1 MAELQVIPTRLP
13 EVPSESMPKLADS
26 HRPAIPGSGWD
37 THQEDVMTGMLRAN
51 LAGFLKE
58 FYGEATET
66 EAHDDSAVPGLLKY
80 DGVPPAREGMSA
92 AATAFNAQRQAYI
105 RRLKA
110 LTTSILKQ
118 TLTAEQRISC
128 SPPGVADAHDVDALW
143 QRIKLYVQGADS
155 DNLAENIHDAIQAW
169 TWPSRDVDGNPVAPL
184 SVSALTAAVSQQ
196 AEFVARMANVADD
209 DYSWSVRQAIRAIV
223 SRSPGELT
231 PFRRAYRN
239 CATLL
244 ALQTRM
250 AADMADVRDAPP
262 TGINA
267 LLAAA
272 TDHQHPDN
280 ARVLAVFRT
289 LLAPEAPGGRGGRGG
304 RERDGGLTRNRR
316 MDKAAGPPN
325 VGDTYCKVHGWC
337 RHGDGDCRAQK

>member
-1 MAELQVIPTRLP
+1 MAELPIPTRLP
-13 EVPSESMPKLADS
+13 EVPSDSMPKLSSS
-26 HRPAIPGSGWD
+26 HNPLVPGSGW
-37 THQEDVMTGMLRAN
+37 HVYREDVMTGLLRAG
-51 LAGFLKE
+51 LAGFLGE

-80 DGVPPAREGMSA
+80 DGVPPAKEGITA
-92 AATAFNAQRQAYI
+92 GATAFNAQRQACT
-105 RRLKA
+105 RRLQA
-110 LTTSILKQ
+110 LTLSVMKQ

-143 QRIKLYVQGADS
+143 QRIELCVKGADS

-169 TWPSRDVDGNPVAPL
+169 TWPSLDVHGSPVAPL
-184 SVSALTAAVSQQ
+184 SVAALTAAVSQQ
-196 AEFVARMANVADD
+196 AEFVARMAHVADD
-209 DYSWSVRQAIRAIV
+209 DYSWSVRQAIRAVV

-231 PFRRAYRN
+231 PFRRAHRE

-272 TDHQHPDN
+272 ADHQHPDN

-289 LLAPEAPGGRGGRGG
+289 LLAPDGIGGRGG
-304 RERDGGLTRNRR
+304 RERDGGATRTRR

>member
-1 MAELQVIPTRLP
+1 MAELPIPTRLP
-13 EVPSESMPKLADS
+13 EVSSDSMPKLSSS
-26 HRPAIPGSGWD
+26 HHPNVPGSGWNVYR
-37 THQEDVMTGMLRAN
+37 EDVMTGLLRAG
-51 LAGFLKE
+51 LAGFLEE

-66 EAHDDSAVPGLLKY
+66 EAHDSSAVPGLLKY
-80 DGVPPAREGMSA
+80 DGVPPKKEGMTA
-92 AATAFNAQRQAYI
+92 AVTAFNTQRLAYI
-105 RRLKA
+105 RRLQA
-110 LTTSILKQ
+110 LTLSVLKQ

-143 QRIKLYVQGADS
+143 KRIEMYVKGADA

-184 SVSALTAAVSQQ
+184 SVAALTAAISAQS
-196 AEFVARMANVADD
+196 EFVARMAHVADA
-209 DYSWSVRQAIRAIV
+209 DYSYSVRQAIRSVV
-223 SRSPGELT
+223 SRSPGELA
-231 PFRRAYRN
+231 PFRRAHRE
-239 CATLL
+239 CTTLL
-244 ALQTRM
+244 ELQTRM

-272 TDHQHPDN
+272 ADHQHPDN
-280 ARVLAVFRT
+280 ARVLAAFRT
-289 LLAPEAPGGRGGRGG
+289 LIAPEAAGGGGGGGRV
-304 RERDGGLTRNRR
+304 TRARR